1 MIALTVLSLSLNV
14 VSLILIR
21 KLWVRVDIQDII
33 NDGFSHCLEEMA
45 EKNNSHNE
53 TKAQ

>member
-14 VSLILIR
+14 VALILIR

-33 NDGFSHCLEEMA
+33 NDGISHCLEEMA
-45 EKNNSHNE
+45 DNE
-53 TKAQ
+53 TTRNET